1 MLGPM
6 ANTIALGATCFAG
19 LGPLVGTALAR
30 IPATNIA
37 ICRIRD
43 YDFVSFRLDRKKL
56 RGLHSLHLV
65 EDTFCNLRIPTEST
79 PSRTSENSAHI

>member
-6 ANTIALGATCFAG
+6 GNTIALGATCFAG
-19 LGPLVGTALAR
+19 LGPLVSTALAR
-30 IPATNIA
+30 IPATNMA

-65 EDTFCNLRIPTEST
+65 E
-79 PSRTSENSAHI
+79 